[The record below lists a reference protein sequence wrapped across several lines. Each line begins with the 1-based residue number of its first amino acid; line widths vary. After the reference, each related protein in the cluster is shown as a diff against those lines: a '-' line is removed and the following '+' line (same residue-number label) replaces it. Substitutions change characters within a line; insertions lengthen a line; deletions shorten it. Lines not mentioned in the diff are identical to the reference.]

1 MPSSLHRGAPESKLC
16 THHVTF
22 TRVDSVCKTF
32 YGDPFNR
39 HLSNAAL
46 AVVIAAVNLL
56 REAEV
61 RNTDS
66 HVISQPTI
74 AGYVFSSVRGNAL
87 NYWSISDT
95 GENTYDD

>member
-1 MPSSLHRGAPESKLC
+1 MLSSLHCGAPESKLC

-46 AVVIAAVNLL
+46 AVVIATVNLL

-66 HVISQPTI
+66 HVISQPTESRLCLQQRQRQCLKLLVCI
-74 AGYVFSSVRGNAL
+74 RHR
-87 NYWSISDT
+87 
-95 GENTYDD
+95 